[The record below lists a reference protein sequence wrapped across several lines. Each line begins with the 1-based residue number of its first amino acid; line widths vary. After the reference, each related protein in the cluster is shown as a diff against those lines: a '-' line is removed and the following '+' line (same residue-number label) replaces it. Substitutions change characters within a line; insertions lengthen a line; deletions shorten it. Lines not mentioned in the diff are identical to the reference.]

1 MLLIHFYQ
9 IKFSDAQDIC
19 TNVPKVTKTI
29 LDCRLLANQ
38 ETFPYSLEKM
48 KNCLQEQFLLHVANK
63 GSTSGTLCVE
73 AVNVINRIQNCK
85 TSSSSTDEFKD
96 CLFKRILELI
106 STTDTTTTTTI
117 SPPGKNIW
125 CIVIFSVIKSRDRRA
140 NLNILK

>member
-1 MLLIHFYQ
+1 
-9 IKFSDAQDIC
+9 
-19 TNVPKVTKTI
+19 
-29 LDCRLLANQ
+29 
-38 ETFPYSLEKM
+38 M

-117 SPPGKNIW
+117 SPPGTKDIW

>member
-1 MLLIHFYQ
+1 M
-9 IKFSDAQDIC
+9 
-19 TNVPKVTKTI
+19 NVPKVTKTI

-38 ETFPYSLEKM
+38 EAVSNSLEKM

-63 GSTSGTLCVE
+63 GSTSGTFCGG

-85 TSSSSTDEFKD
+85 TSSNSIDEFKD

-117 SPPGKNIW
+117 SPPGKNIYGALLLKALS
-125 CIVIFSVIKSRDRRA
+125 FFPL
-140 NLNILK
+140 LNHEIAGQI